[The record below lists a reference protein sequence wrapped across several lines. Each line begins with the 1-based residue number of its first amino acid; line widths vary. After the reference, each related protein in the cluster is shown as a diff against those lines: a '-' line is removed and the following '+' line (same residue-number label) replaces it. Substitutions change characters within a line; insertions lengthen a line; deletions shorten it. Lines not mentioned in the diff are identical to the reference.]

1 MRKDLIIPIVVFVLI
16 FLMPSKTSAQ
26 EGARIDLEKLKT
38 VLQQERETI
47 FIEALHLTVSQA
59 TVFHPI
65 FVDFNKEKGIL
76 DEELIKLIM
85 RYSNNYNLLDKDIM
99 GSFIKKSKQYQTKEV
114 AVRNKYYKRMSK
126 EISTEIASQFYEVD
140 DFLSTNLRLSVLMG
154 LPFTSSIVQRIK
166 N

>member
-1 MRKDLIIPIVVFVLI
+1 MKKNLIIPIIVFVSI
-16 FLMPSKTSAQ
+16 FLMPFKMRAQ
-26 EGARIDLEKLKT
+26 EAARIDLEKLKT
-38 VLQQERETI
+38 VLQQEREAI
-47 FIEALHLTVSQA
+47 FIEALHLSVSQA
-59 TVFHPI
+59 TMFHPI
-65 FVDFNKEKGIL
+65 FVDFNKEKRIL
-76 DEELIKLIM
+76 DEQLIKLII